1 MADELPAPDDPRWRR
16 VPPRVQD
23 SELDRAPQVVPLAP
37 PLLPLAEWRRRV
49 PYAFAASVTWFFVF
63 PVLLGGSYGVGSALL
78 AGALSSWV
86 LVGRRAPV
94 EVEGHVLAVLVPLVV
109 VLLLA
114 T

>member
-16 VPPRVQD
+16 VRPRLQS
-23 SELDRAPQVVPLAP
+23 SELDQAPRVP
-37 PLLPLAEWRRRV
+37 PLVTPLLSLAEWHRRV
-49 PYAFAASVTWFFVF
+49 PYAFAAAVTWFFVF
-63 PVLLGGSYGVGSALL
+63 PVLLHGSYGVGSALL

-94 EVEGHVLAVLVPLVV
+94 EVEGHVLVVLVPLVV

>member
-1 MADELPAPDDPRWRR
+1 MADDLPAPDDPRWRR
-16 VPPRVQD
+16 LRPRDED
-23 SELDRAPQVVPLAP
+23 SELDRAPEMASLVP
-37 PLLPLAEWRRRV
+37 PLLSLAEWRQRV
-49 PYAFAASVTWFFVF
+49 PYAFAAALAWFFVF
-63 PVLLGGSYGVGSALL
+63 PVLLHGSYGVGSALL

-94 EVEGHVLAVLVPLVV
+94 EVEGHVLVVLVSLVV